1 MTNTIATKCPSQDSN
16 QAAQVQRPSPHLP
29 HFGGRKMRRILR
41 ATSGSDGLER
51 DADPGVGGVPAI
63 SAPLGSG
70 GTTSVST
77 FGLTRGSPCGCSA
90 SEFPLFMGAAV
101 LWFRAHPQDRI
112 FTLHISSAKA
122 LPPNKV
128 TC

>member
-1 MTNTIATKCPSQDSN
+1 
-16 QAAQVQRPSPHLP
+16 
-29 HFGGRKMRRILR
+29 MRRILR

-51 DADPGVGGVPAI
+51 DADPALAVCRPSPRLSALGAPPRFPPSASHGVLPVGG
-63 SAPLGSG
+63 
-70 GTTSVST
+70 
-77 FGLTRGSPCGCSA
+77 SA

-112 FTLHISSAKA
+112 FTLQISSAKA